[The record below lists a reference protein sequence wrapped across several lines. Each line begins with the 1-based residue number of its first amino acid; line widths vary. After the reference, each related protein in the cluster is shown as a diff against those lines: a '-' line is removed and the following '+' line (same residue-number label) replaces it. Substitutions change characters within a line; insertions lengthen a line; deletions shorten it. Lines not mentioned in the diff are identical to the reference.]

1 MKPSLILI
9 GLGNPGKSYER
20 TRHNIGFRAMDM
32 LKETYGEGEWQQ
44 KSKFA
49 SEICEGRI
57 ITAPCLL
64 VKPQT
69 YMNCSGE
76 AIRKIVDF
84 YNVDPAKH
92 ILICCDDVD
101 LPLGTLRL
109 KENGGAGT
117 HNGLKSVVEHV
128 SEQFPRLRIG
138 IGPKPQNEDLATWVL
153 SRPPKSEEEKLQ
165 EALEKIP
172 EMVKEFVMHSP

>member
-1 MKPSLILI
+1 MKPSIILI

-69 YMNCSGE
+69 YMNCSG
-76 AIRKIVDF
+76 
-84 YNVDPAKH
+84 
-92 ILICCDDVD
+92 
-101 LPLGTLRL
+101 
-109 KENGGAGT
+109 GAVT